1 MKGVLLRSR
10 ASWVAEGEQIT
21 KYFCGLEKRNYV
33 SKQVN
38 KLAASNGS
46 ELHEAEDIIQEVK
59 TFYERLYQK
68 KQLEECENLND
79 MAEDIPTLTQQDSSM
94 LEGDISLEEASAALR
109 SMTHNKNP
117 GLDGFTAE
125 FFKVFWLQLSA
136 FVV

>member
-38 KLAASNGS
+38 KRAASNGS

-59 TFYERLYQK
+59 TFYERLYEK
-68 KQLEECENLND
+68 KQLEECENY
-79 MAEDIPTLTQQDSSM
+79 MAEDILTLTQQDSSM
-94 LEGDISLEEASAALR
+94 LEGDLSLEEASAALR
-109 SMTHNKNP
+109 N
-117 GLDGFTAE
+117 
-125 FFKVFWLQLSA
+125 
-136 FVV
+136 